1 KRYLLLER
9 QDQFAQALVSKLA
22 GYALGRPLTM
32 ADRVDLEQLTTQ
44 FRKSDDRLWDLIQLL
59 VGSDLFQAKL

>member
-1 KRYLLLER
+1 
-9 QDQFAQALVSKLA
+9 
-22 GYALGRPLTM
+22 M